1 MKIIIQVYLY
11 AIKVIAVDNVYK
23 GNDFMTIIVIFG
35 TRPEAIKMCPLI
47 LKLKMETNIK
57 CIVCLTG
64 QHKEMLEQ
72 VMETFK
78 IQADYNLS
86 IMKDN
91 QTLSWIT
98 TSILQKMDEI
108 IEKEKPNLVL
118 VHGDTTTSFSAALS
132 AFYHSIPIG
141 HVEAGLR
148 TYDLNCPFPEEFNRQ
163 TIDILAKY
171 YFTPTEETKKNLLKE
186 KVDEGIEVRL
196 LVDGMG
202 SKSLK
207 QKEIRYIKSLGI
219 KFSIFF
225 PGAFPRINTRIN
237 YRNHRKIVVIDGEI
251 GYVGGFNV
259 GNEYVNRGHQFKFWR
274 DTHLKVKGQAVNELN
289 KRFILD
295 WDYAS
300 DENLDNIIKYFP
312 KPKEYGDV
320 GMQIVSSGPDHMDE
334 YIKIAYMKIINNA
347 RKYVYIQTPYL
358 VPDEPMLE
366 ALRISALS
374 GVDVRIIVPGAP
386 DHFFMEWVLSANI
399 ANLIDYGI
407 KIYRYNNG
415 FIHAKTIVSDDIV
428 SSIGTANMDNRSFRL
443 NFEVNAFIY
452 DGAVAKQQAKIF
464 LNDQKFSTF
473 VTKES
478 YEKRSRT
485 LRIKESLIRLVAP
498 IL

>member
-1 MKIIIQVYLY
+1 MQFYIAVVILLMLVNMISVFSLIFIERKDPTTTWAWLLILLLIPGVGFIVYLLLGQNLSRQKIFREKKIID
-11 AIKVIAVDNVYK
+11 K
-23 GNDFMTIIVIFG
+23 
-35 TRPEAIKMCPLI
+35 TRAAGLEEMQEIHGIKMELQDEYSDLI
-47 LKLKMETNIK
+47 LMNYNQCGSIYTTGNEVKTYISGEKKFHDLIKDIRSAKSFIHIEYYIFRFDDLGKAIIDELK
-57 CIVCLTG
+57 
-64 QHKEMLEQ
+64 
-72 VMETFK
+72 
-78 IQADYNLS
+78 S
-86 IMKDN
+86 
-91 QTLSWIT
+91 
-98 TSILQKMDEI
+98 
-108 IEKEKPNLVL
+108 
-118 VHGDTTTSFSAALS
+118 
-132 AFYHSIPIG
+132 
-141 HVEAGLR
+141 
-148 TYDLNCPFPEEFNRQ
+148 
-163 TIDILAKY
+163 
-171 YFTPTEETKKNLLKE
+171 
-186 KVDEGIEVRL
+186 KVDEDVEVRL

-202 SKSLK
+202 SKNLK

-300 DENLDNIIKYFP
+300 NENFDNIIKYFP
-312 KPKEYGDV
+312 KPKEYGRV

-358 VPDEPMLE
+358 VPDEPILE

-374 GVDVRIIVPGAP
+374 GVDVRIIVPDKP

-399 ANLIDYGI
+399 ANLIDYGV

-415 FIHAKTIVSDDIV
+415 FIHSKTLVSDDIV

-452 DGAVAKQQAKIF
+452 DGVVAKEQSKIF

-473 VTKES
+473 VTKEA
-478 YEKRSRT
+478 YEKRSRV
-485 LRIKESLIRLVAP
+485 LRIKESLIKLVSP

>member
-1 MKIIIQVYLY
+1 MQFYIAVVILLMLVNMISVFSLIFIERKDPTTTWAWLLILLLIPGVGFIVYLLLGQNLSRQKIFREKKIID
-11 AIKVIAVDNVYK
+11 K
-23 GNDFMTIIVIFG
+23 
-35 TRPEAIKMCPLI
+35 TRAAGLEEMQEIHGIKMELQDEYSDLI
-47 LKLKMETNIK
+47 LMNYNQCGSIYTTGNEVKTYISGEKKFHDLIKDIRSAKSFIHIEYYIFRFDDLGKAIIDELK
-57 CIVCLTG
+57 
-64 QHKEMLEQ
+64 
-72 VMETFK
+72 
-78 IQADYNLS
+78 S
-86 IMKDN
+86 
-91 QTLSWIT
+91 
-98 TSILQKMDEI
+98 
-108 IEKEKPNLVL
+108 
-118 VHGDTTTSFSAALS
+118 
-132 AFYHSIPIG
+132 
-141 HVEAGLR
+141 
-148 TYDLNCPFPEEFNRQ
+148 
-163 TIDILAKY
+163 
-171 YFTPTEETKKNLLKE
+171 
-186 KVDEGIEVRL
+186 KVDEDVEVRL

-202 SKSLK
+202 SKNLK

-300 DENLDNIIKYFP
+300 NENFDNIIKYFP
-312 KPKEYGDV
+312 KPKEYGHV

-358 VPDEPMLE
+358 VPDEPILE

-374 GVDVRIIVPGAP
+374 GVDVRIIVPDKP

-399 ANLIDYGI
+399 ANLIDYGV

-415 FIHAKTIVSDDIV
+415 FIHSKTIVSDDIV

-452 DGAVAKQQAKIF
+452 DGVVAKEQSKIF

-473 VTKES
+473 VTKEA
-478 YEKRSRT
+478 YEKRSRV
-485 LRIKESLIRLVAP
+485 LRIKESLIKLVSP

>member
-1 MKIIIQVYLY
+1 MRFYIAIVILLMLANMISVFSLIFIERKDPTTTWAWLLILMLIPGIGFIIYLLLGQNLSRQKIFREKKIIDKTRAAGLEEMQEIRG
-11 AIKVIAVDNVYK
+11 IKKELQDEYS
-23 GNDFMTIIVIFG
+23 D
-35 TRPEAIKMCPLI
+35 LI
-47 LKLKMETNIK
+47 LMNYNHCGAIYTTGNEVKIYISGEKKFQDLIK
-57 CIVCLTG
+57 DIRAAKKFIHIEYYIFRFDDLG
-64 QHKEMLEQ
+64 K
-72 VMETFK
+72 
-78 IQADYNLS
+78 S
-86 IMKDN
+86 IIN
-91 QTLSWIT
+91 
-98 TSILQKMDEI
+98 E
-108 IEKEKPNLVL
+108 
-118 VHGDTTTSFSAALS
+118 
-132 AFYHSIPIG
+132 
-141 HVEAGLR
+141 
-148 TYDLNCPFPEEFNRQ
+148 
-163 TIDILAKY
+163 
-171 YFTPTEETKKNLLKE
+171 LKE

-320 GMQIVSSGPDHMDE
+320 GIQIVSSGPDHMDE

-399 ANLIDYGI
+399 ANLIDYGV

-415 FIHAKTIVSDDIV
+415 FIHAKAIVSDDIV

-452 DGAVAKQQAKIF
+452 DGVVAKQQAKIF

-478 YEKRSRT
+478 YEKRSRA

>member
-1 MKIIIQVYLY
+1 MEFYVAIVILLMLANMISVFSLIFIERKDPTTTWAWLLILMLVPGIGFIIYLLLGQNLSRQKIFREKKIIDKTRAEGLEEMQEIGG
-11 AIKVIAVDNVYK
+11 IKKELQDEYS
-23 GNDFMTIIVIFG
+23 D
-35 TRPEAIKMCPLI
+35 LI
-47 LKLKMETNIK
+47 LMNYNHCGAIYTTGNEVKTYISGEKKFQDLIK
-57 CIVCLTG
+57 DIRAAKKFIHIEYYIFRFDDLG
-64 QHKEMLEQ
+64 K
-72 VMETFK
+72 
-78 IQADYNLS
+78 A
-86 IMKDN
+86 
-91 QTLSWIT
+91 
-98 TSILQKMDEI
+98 I
-108 IEKEKPNLVL
+108 INE
-118 VHGDTTTSFSAALS
+118 
-132 AFYHSIPIG
+132 
-141 HVEAGLR
+141 
-148 TYDLNCPFPEEFNRQ
+148 
-163 TIDILAKY
+163 
-171 YFTPTEETKKNLLKE
+171 LKE

-300 DENLDNIIKYFP
+300 NENLDNIIKYFP

-320 GMQIVSSGPDHMDE
+320 GIQIVSSGPDHMDE

-399 ANLIDYGI
+399 ANLIDYGV

-415 FIHAKTIVSDDIV
+415 FIHSKTIVSDDIV

-452 DGAVAKQQAKIF
+452 DRVVAKQQAKIF
-464 LNDQKFSTF
+464 LNDEKFSTF

-478 YEKRSRT
+478 YQKRSRA

>member
-1 MKIIIQVYLY
+1 MQFYIAVVILLMLVNMISVFSLIFIERKDPTTTWAWLLILLLIPGVGFIVYLLLGQNLSRQKIFREKKIID
-11 AIKVIAVDNVYK
+11 K
-23 GNDFMTIIVIFG
+23 
-35 TRPEAIKMCPLI
+35 TRAAGLEEMQEIHGIKMELQDEYSDLI
-47 LKLKMETNIK
+47 LMNYNQCGSIYTTGNEVKTYISGEKKFHDLIKDIRSAKSFIHIEYYIFRFDDLGKAIIDELK
-57 CIVCLTG
+57 
-64 QHKEMLEQ
+64 
-72 VMETFK
+72 
-78 IQADYNLS
+78 S
-86 IMKDN
+86 
-91 QTLSWIT
+91 
-98 TSILQKMDEI
+98 
-108 IEKEKPNLVL
+108 
-118 VHGDTTTSFSAALS
+118 
-132 AFYHSIPIG
+132 
-141 HVEAGLR
+141 
-148 TYDLNCPFPEEFNRQ
+148 
-163 TIDILAKY
+163 
-171 YFTPTEETKKNLLKE
+171 
-186 KVDEGIEVRL
+186 KVDEDVEVRL

-202 SKSLK
+202 SKNLK

-300 DENLDNIIKYFP
+300 NENFDNIIKYFP
-312 KPKEYGDV
+312 KPKEYGRV

-358 VPDEPMLE
+358 VPDEPILE

-374 GVDVRIIVPGAP
+374 GVDVRIIVPDKP

-399 ANLIDYGI
+399 ANLIDYGV

-415 FIHAKTIVSDDIV
+415 FIHSKTIVSDDIV

-452 DGAVAKQQAKIF
+452 DGVVAKEQSKIF

-473 VTKES
+473 VTKEA
-478 YEKRSRT
+478 YEKRSKV
-485 LRIKESLIRLVAP
+485 LRIKESLIKLVSP

>member
-1 MKIIIQVYLY
+1 MVQIIMMIINIINFL
-11 AIKVIAVDNVYK
+11 AIFYMIFKEKRSANSIIAWVLVIYIAPVIGFIAFLLVGRKMNNSNMFGIKEIEAKLFKDYIKQIHKEGYIEKDNKNFDMINSIEQMGHSPYRENNEVMMYSDGK
-23 GNDFMTIIVIFG
+23 EFFTALLDAL
-35 TRPEAIKMCPLI
+35 RKAE
-47 LKLKMETNIK
+47 K
-57 CIVCLTG
+57 CINI
-64 QHKEMLEQ
+64 EFYI
-72 VMETFK
+72 FK
-78 IQADYNLS
+78 IDGIGSEILS
-86 IMKDN
+86 I
-91 QTLSWIT
+91 L
-98 TSILQKMDEI
+98 E
-108 IEKEKPNLVL
+108 EK
-118 VHGDTTTSFSAALS
+118 AAK
-132 AFYHSIPIG
+132 G
-141 HVEAGLR
+141 V
-148 TYDLNCPFPEEFNRQ
+148 
-163 TIDILAKY
+163 
-171 YFTPTEETKKNLLKE
+171 
-186 KVDEGIEVRL
+186 EVRL
-196 LVDGMG
+196 LYDSVG
-202 SKSLK
+202 SRTLNKRVLK
-207 QKEIRYIKSLGI
+207 NFISVGGKTGE
-219 KFSIFF
+219 FF
-225 PGAFPRINTRIN
+225 PSWLKIINLN
-237 YRNHRKIVVIDGEI
+237 MNFRNHRKIVVIDGEI

-320 GMQIVSSGPDHMDE
+320 GIQIVSSGPDHMDE

-399 ANLIDYGI
+399 ANLIDYGV

-452 DGAVAKQQAKIF
+452 DGVVAKQQAKIF

-478 YEKRSRT
+478 YEKRSRA

>member
-1 MKIIIQVYLY
+1 MQFYIAVAILLMLVNMISVFSLIFIERKDPTTTWAWLLILLLIPGVGFIVYLLLGQNLSRQKIFREKKIID
-11 AIKVIAVDNVYK
+11 K
-23 GNDFMTIIVIFG
+23 
-35 TRPEAIKMCPLI
+35 TRAAGLEEMQEIHGIKMELQDEYSDLI
-47 LKLKMETNIK
+47 LMNYNQCVSIYTTGNEVKTYISGEKKFQDLIKDIRSAKSFIHIEYYIFRFDDLGKAIIDELK
-57 CIVCLTG
+57 
-64 QHKEMLEQ
+64 
-72 VMETFK
+72 
-78 IQADYNLS
+78 S
-86 IMKDN
+86 
-91 QTLSWIT
+91 
-98 TSILQKMDEI
+98 
-108 IEKEKPNLVL
+108 
-118 VHGDTTTSFSAALS
+118 
-132 AFYHSIPIG
+132 
-141 HVEAGLR
+141 
-148 TYDLNCPFPEEFNRQ
+148 
-163 TIDILAKY
+163 
-171 YFTPTEETKKNLLKE
+171 
-186 KVDEGIEVRL
+186 KVDEDVEVRL

-202 SKSLK
+202 SKNLK

-237 YRNHRKIVVIDGEI
+237 YRNHRKIVIIDGEI

-300 DENLDNIIKYFP
+300 NENFDNIIKYFP
-312 KPKEYGDV
+312 KPKEYGRV

-358 VPDEPMLE
+358 VPDEPILE

-374 GVDVRIIVPGAP
+374 GVDVRIIVPDKP

-399 ANLIDYGI
+399 ANLIDYGV

-415 FIHAKTIVSDDIV
+415 FIHSKTIVSDDIV

-452 DGAVAKQQAKIF
+452 DGVVAKEQSKIF

-473 VTKES
+473 VTKEA
-478 YEKRSRT
+478 YEKRSRV
-485 LRIKESLIRLVAP
+485 LRIKESLIKLVSP

>member
-1 MKIIIQVYLY
+1 MQFYIAVAILLMLVNMISVFSLIFIERKDSTTTWAWLLILLLIPGVGFIVYLLLGQNLSRQKIFREKKIID
-11 AIKVIAVDNVYK
+11 K
-23 GNDFMTIIVIFG
+23 
-35 TRPEAIKMCPLI
+35 TRAAGLEEMQEIHGIKMELQDEYSDLI
-47 LKLKMETNIK
+47 LMNYNQCGSIYTTGNEVKTYISGEKKFQDLIKDIRSAKSFIHIEYYIFRFDDLGKAIIDELK
-57 CIVCLTG
+57 
-64 QHKEMLEQ
+64 
-72 VMETFK
+72 
-78 IQADYNLS
+78 S
-86 IMKDN
+86 
-91 QTLSWIT
+91 
-98 TSILQKMDEI
+98 
-108 IEKEKPNLVL
+108 
-118 VHGDTTTSFSAALS
+118 
-132 AFYHSIPIG
+132 
-141 HVEAGLR
+141 
-148 TYDLNCPFPEEFNRQ
+148 
-163 TIDILAKY
+163 
-171 YFTPTEETKKNLLKE
+171 
-186 KVDEGIEVRL
+186 KVDEDVEVRL

-202 SKSLK
+202 SKNLK

-237 YRNHRKIVVIDGEI
+237 YRNHRKIVIIDGEI

-300 DENLDNIIKYFP
+300 NENFDNIIKYFP
-312 KPKEYGDV
+312 KPKEYGRV

-358 VPDEPMLE
+358 VPDEPILE

-374 GVDVRIIVPGAP
+374 GVDVRIIVPDKP

-399 ANLIDYGI
+399 ANLIDYGV

-415 FIHAKTIVSDDIV
+415 FIHSKTIVSDDIV

-452 DGAVAKQQAKIF
+452 DGVVAKEQSKIF

-473 VTKES
+473 VTKEA
-478 YEKRSRT
+478 YEKRSRV
-485 LRIKESLIRLVAP
+485 LRIKESLIKLVSP